1 MGLPVFRALSLC
13 TCCRHYP
20 GAADGRRLRSV
31 ARPISLPRYDRQVGP
46 HDNLFEVCSAFSC
59 VAACTPALSPA
70 RDTLSKGFSHFVTS
84 MTAPLASGGSEFAGW
99 DLHPLE
105 NAVLS
110 RRTSI
115 AVLAVQK
122 DCGGLTFRCG
132 SRLKRRGRVAPLTML
147 KLIVDPNVWT
157 GGVLQEENVSGLSVK
172 RLGCSCHHGYER
184 AFDLISRKASNSHR
198 RLSVFRDPPLLLSAS
213 TVISAL
219 ASAKGDQGTC
229 VTFTSVRQ
237 RSRRR

>member
-1 MGLPVFRALSLC
+1 MRLALSLELRPLPSTGITRLHQYYGPLRHPKAPGLSLAGVQWAIPGHAMGLPVFRALSLW

-20 GAADGRRLRSV
+20 GASDGRRLRSV
-31 ARPISLPRYDRQVGP
+31 ARPISLPRYDGQVGP

-110 RRTSI
+110 RHTS
-115 AVLAVQK
+115 
-122 DCGGLTFRCG
+122 
-132 SRLKRRGRVAPLTML
+132 
-147 KLIVDPNVWT
+147 
-157 GGVLQEENVSGLSVK
+157 
-172 RLGCSCHHGYER
+172 
-184 AFDLISRKASNSHR
+184 KAEIE
-198 RLSVFRDPPLLLSAS
+198 F
-213 TVISAL
+213 
-219 ASAKGDQGTC
+219 
-229 VTFTSVRQ
+229 
-237 RSRRR
+237 